1 VTVAST
7 DRKAKQESVIMLCV
21 EFPNGS
27 QLDFESPEA
36 LARAVQAMR
45 AGTPLV
51 VRDEKSGLREIVW
64 APGDED

>member
-1 VTVAST
+1 
-7 DRKAKQESVIMLCV
+7 MLCV